1 MALFFDDGEVVLLTE
16 TLAAG
21 ITRAYV
27 HVVTHPTRRGVVL
40 CVQEIQG
47 KPGYAKT
54 QLIECGDEEEAIKEI
69 ENLLK
74 PAD

>member
-1 MALFFDDGEVVLLTE
+1 V
-16 TLAAG
+16 AA
-21 ITRAYV
+21 
-27 HVVTHPTRRGVVL
+27 HPTRRGVVL
-40 CVQEIQG
+40 CIQEIQG
-47 KPGYAKT
+47 KPGYAKS